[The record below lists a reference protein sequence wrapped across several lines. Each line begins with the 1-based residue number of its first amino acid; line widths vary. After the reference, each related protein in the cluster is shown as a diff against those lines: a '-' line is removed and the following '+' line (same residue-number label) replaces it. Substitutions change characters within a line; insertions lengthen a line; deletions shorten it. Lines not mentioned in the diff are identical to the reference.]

1 MHPTAERDGNQMT
14 SSAWPMPA
22 QQKREDGEPRR
33 VGIEVELQGIPVAEL
48 AALAASTLD
57 GEVQTVSMSEFAID
71 VPSQG
76 RYRVEVDFELLK
88 EVARAHHES
97 GREEGLERLAV
108 EMLQSAS
115 SLLVPCE
122 VITPPLAM
130 AAMPKPLDDL
140 VDAIR
145 RAGGQGTHQ
154 SPLYAFGVHLNIDPP
169 ELSPGCTLAFMR
181 AFVCLFDWIVWRG
194 DIDLSRRLT
203 PYIQRFPR
211 NYEDLLLAA
220 DYAPDWDRLID
231 DYLDMNPT
239 RNRALDMLPLFGYVD
254 EARVCAAV
262 DDNRLRFRPG
272 FHYRLANSCVD
283 EPGWS
288 IAQPWGRWVE
298 IERLAADEER
308 LAAWCAAYRE
318 DRKRMLASVDN
329 QWREKVDEWLA
340 AS

>member
-1 MHPTAERDGNQMT
+1 MT
-14 SSAWPMPA
+14 SSAWPMPE
-22 QQKREDGEPRR
+22 QLRREDGQNRQ
-33 VGIEVELQGIPVAEL
+33 VGTEIELQGIPVAEL
-48 AALAASTLD
+48 AALTASTLG
-57 GEVQTVSMSEFAID
+57 GEARTVSMSEFAVD
-71 VPSQG
+71 VASQG
-76 RYRVEVDFELLK
+76 SYRVEVDFELLK
-88 EVARAHHES
+88 EVAREHQES

-108 EMLQSAS
+108 EMLHSAS

-130 AAMPKPLDDL
+130 DAMAEPLDEL

-145 RAGGQGTHQ
+145 RAGGRGTHQ

-169 ELSPGCTLAFMR
+169 ELSPACTLAFMR

-211 NYEDLLLAA
+211 NYEDRLLAA
-220 DYAPDWDRLID
+220 DYEPGWDGLID

-239 RNRALDMLPLFGYVD
+239 RNRALDMLPLFGHVD
-254 EARVCAAV
+254 EARVSAAV
-262 DDNRLRFRPG
+262 DDSRLKFRPS

-283 EPGWS
+283 DPGWS
-288 IAQPWGRWVE
+288 VAQPWSRWVE

-308 LAAWCAAYRE
+308 LASWCAAYRE
-318 DRKRMLASVDN
+318 DRRRMLASVDN

>member
-1 MHPTAERDGNQMT
+1 
-14 SSAWPMPA
+14 MPDTLT
-22 QQKREDGEPRR
+22 REDGETRR

-48 AALAASTLD
+48 ARLTATTLG
-57 GEVQTVSMSEFAID
+57 GEVQTVSMSEFAVD
-71 VPSQG
+71 VQDQG

-88 EVARAHHES
+88 EVAKEHHDS
-97 GREEGLERLAV
+97 GREEGLERVAV

-115 SLLVPCE
+115 ALLVPCE
-122 VITPPLAM
+122 VITPPLDMDAM
-130 AAMPKPLDDL
+130 STPMDEL

-145 RAGGQGTHQ
+145 RAGGKGTHQ

-169 ELSPGCTLAFMR
+169 ALSPGCTLAFMR

-211 NYEDLLLAA
+211 NYEDLLLSA
-220 DYAPDWDRLID
+220 DYEPGWDRLIG

-239 RNRALDMLPLFGYVD
+239 RNRALDMLPLFGHID
-254 EARVCAAV
+254 EAQVRAAV
-262 DDNRLRFRPG
+262 DDSRLKFRPG

-283 EPGWS
+283 EPGWR
-288 IAQPWGRWVE
+288 IAKPWSRWVE
-298 IERLAADEER
+298 IERLAADEAR
-308 LAAWCAAYRE
+308 LAAWCGAYRE

-329 QWREKVDEWLA
+329 QWRERVDRWLA
-340 AS
+340 ES

>member
-1 MHPTAERDGNQMT
+1 M
-14 SSAWPMPA
+14 SSAWPMPK
-22 QQKREDGEPRR
+22 QQRREDGEPRR
-33 VGIEVELQGIPVAEL
+33 VGIEVELLGIPVAEL
-48 AALAASTLD
+48 AALAASTLG
-57 GEVQTVSMSEFAID
+57 GEVRTVSMSEFAVD
-71 VPSQG
+71 VKADG
-76 RYRVEVDFELLK
+76 RYGVEVDFELLK

-97 GREEGLERLAV
+97 GREEGLEHLAV
-108 EMLQSAS
+108 GMLHSAS

-122 VITPPLAM
+122 IITPPLAM
-130 AAMPKPLDDL
+130 DRMAEPLDKL

-154 SPLYAFGVHLNIDPP
+154 SPLYAFGVHLNVDPP
-169 ELSPGCTLAFMR
+169 ELSPGRTLAFMR
-181 AFVCLFDWIVWRG
+181 AFVCLFDWIAWRG

-211 NYEDLLLAA
+211 NYEDQLLAA
-220 DYAPDWDRLID
+220 GYEPDWNRLID

-254 EARVCAAV
+254 EARVRAVV
-262 DDNRLRFRPG
+262 DDNRLKFRPS

-288 IAQPWGRWVE
+288 IAQPWSRWVE

-308 LAAWCAAYRE
+308 LANWCAAYRE

>member
-1 MHPTAERDGNQMT
+1 MG
-14 SSAWPMPA
+14 SAWPMP
-22 QQKREDGEPRR
+22 QQLEREDGERRR
-33 VGIEVELQGIPVAEL
+33 VGIEIELQGIPVAEL
-48 AALAASTLD
+48 ADLTASTLGGD
-57 GEVQTVSMSEFAID
+57 VQTVSMSEFAVD
-71 VPSQG
+71 VEGQG

-108 EMLQSAS
+108 EMLHSAS
-115 SLLVPCE
+115 ALLVPCE

-130 AAMPKPLDDL
+130 DTMPEPLDDL
-140 VDAIR
+140 VEAIR
-145 RAGGQGTHQ
+145 RAGGKGTHH

-211 NYEDLLLAA
+211 NYEDRLLDAG
-220 DYAPDWDRLID
+220 YEPGWDRLID
-231 DYLDMNPT
+231 DYLDMNAT

-254 EARVCAAV
+254 KDRVCAAV
-262 DDNRLRFRPG
+262 DDSRLKFRPG

-283 EPGWS
+283 DPGWS
-288 IAQPWGRWVE
+288 VAQPWSRWVE
-298 IERLAADEER
+298 IERLAADRER
-308 LAAWCAAYRE
+308 LADWCAAYRQ
-318 DRKRMLASVDN
+318 DRRRMLASVDN

-340 AS
+340 GS